1 MIYIDIENLT
11 YYDDANVLVK
21 SFYPRTDV
29 LQLKSGVAPD
39 AEDMV
44 IKVPH
49 IEDASL
55 TKSDAHNEFKRK
67 LYEQLST
74 ETGKKL
80 PWGFMTGVR
89 PSKMAYVM
97 MEEGWS
103 DTEILDEFTEKH
115 YASAEKANLALNVA
129 KTEKKILDRLDYRN
143 GYSLYIG
150 IPFCP
155 TTCLYCSFTSYSV
168 ASYRDKVDAYLDAL
182 IEEMGRVSEM
192 FSGRRLDT
200 VYFGGGTPTTLEPE
214 QLDRLLCALEQYFD
228 MSTVSELTVEAGRP
242 DSITAEKLETLKA
255 HGVQRISI
263 NPQTMNDETLKII
276 GRRHTVSQVEQA
288 FETARNVGFNNINM
302 DIIMGLPGED
312 VPEIKNTLEKIKK
325 LSPESLTVHSLAIKR
340 AAALNIWRDKYRDL
354 SLLNSDE
361 IMAMTEHCSEELGM
375 KPYYMYRQKNMAGNF
390 ENVGYSQA
398 GKECIYNIL
407 IMEEKQTIVALG
419 AGATTKRVYP
429 DGRIERCENV
439 KDVASYIDRV
449 DEMVERKRE
458 LMSD

>member
-1 MIYIDIENLT
+1 
-11 YYDDANVLVK
+11 
-21 SFYPRTDV
+21 
-29 LQLKSGVAPD
+29 
-39 AEDMV
+39 
-44 IKVPH
+44 
-49 IEDASL
+49 
-55 TKSDAHNEFKRK
+55 
-67 LYEQLST
+67 
-74 ETGKKL
+74 
-80 PWGFMTGVR
+80 
-89 PSKMAYVM
+89 
-97 MEEGWS
+97 
-103 DTEILDEFTEKH
+103 
-115 YASAEKANLALNVA
+115 
-129 KTEKKILDRLDYRN
+129 
-143 GYSLYIG
+143 
-150 IPFCP
+150 
-155 TTCLYCSFTSYSV
+155 
-168 ASYRDKVDAYLDAL
+168 
-182 IEEMGRVSEM
+182 
-192 FSGRRLDT
+192 
-200 VYFGGGTPTTLEPE
+200 
-214 QLDRLLCALEQYFD
+214 
-228 MSTVSELTVEAGRP
+228 
-242 DSITAEKLETLKA
+242 
-255 HGVQRISI
+255 VQRISI

-288 FETARNVGFNNINM
+288 FETARNAGFNNINM

-361 IMAMTEHCSEELGM
+361 IMAMTESCSGELGM

-390 ENVGYSQA
+390 ENVGYSRI

-458 LMSD
+458 LFDKKIELA

>member
-1 MIYIDIENLT
+1 M
-11 YYDDANVLVK
+11 
-21 SFYPRTDV
+21 
-29 LQLKSGVAPD
+29 
-39 AEDMV
+39 
-44 IKVPH
+44 
-49 IEDASL
+49 
-55 TKSDAHNEFKRK
+55 TKGDAHNEFKRK

>member
-1 MIYIDIENLT
+1 
-11 YYDDANVLVK
+11 
-21 SFYPRTDV
+21 
-29 LQLKSGVAPD
+29 
-39 AEDMV
+39 
-44 IKVPH
+44 
-49 IEDASL
+49 
-55 TKSDAHNEFKRK
+55 
-67 LYEQLST
+67 
-74 ETGKKL
+74 
-80 PWGFMTGVR
+80 
-89 PSKMAYVM
+89 
-97 MEEGWS
+97 
-103 DTEILDEFTEKH
+103 
-115 YASAEKANLALNVA
+115 
-129 KTEKKILDRLDYRN
+129 
-143 GYSLYIG
+143 
-150 IPFCP
+150 
-155 TTCLYCSFTSYSV
+155 V

-182 IEEMGRVSEM
+182 IEEMRRVSEM
-192 FSGRRLDT
+192 FVGRRLDT
-200 VYFGGGTPTTLEPE
+200 VYFGGGTPTTLEPG
-214 QLDRLLCALEQYFD
+214 QLNRLLCALEQYFD
-228 MSTVSELTVEAGRP
+228 MNTVSELTVEAGRP

-288 FETARNVGFNNINM
+288 FEAARNAGFDNINM

-312 VPEIKNTLEKIKK
+312 VPEIKNTLEKIKR

-361 IMAMTEHCSEELGM
+361 IMAMTERCSEELGM

-390 ENVGYSQA
+390 ENVGYSRV

-419 AGATTKRVYP
+419 AGATTKRVFP

-449 DEMVERKRE
+449 DEMIERKRE
-458 LMSD
+458 LFNIVN

>member
-1 MIYIDIENLT
+1 
-11 YYDDANVLVK
+11 
-21 SFYPRTDV
+21 
-29 LQLKSGVAPD
+29 
-39 AEDMV
+39 MV